1 MGKTYRSDSR
11 ILGIDS
17 DLFFSGRVF
26 CNSLRGESGDL
37 PFSFLQCFA
46 LTSLSQSLAGVIPT
60 PAGIGSVEA
69 VFTLLFRRL
78 LPEAKALSAVLL
90 YRFATMLLPCAIG
103 AFFVLGE
110 RIISLHR
117 KKRTAD

>member
-1 MGKTYRSDSR
+1 M
-11 ILGIDS
+11 
-17 DLFFSGRVF
+17 V
-26 CNSLRGESGDL
+26 
-37 PFSFLQCFA
+37 
-46 LTSLSQSLAGVIPT
+46 TSLSQSLAGVIPT

>member
-1 MGKTYRSDSR
+1 MLLR
-11 ILGIDS
+11 
-17 DLFFSGRVF
+17 LFLCNVLKFTTWYIIPWIVF
-26 CNSLRGESGDL
+26 CNSLGGEYGDL

-90 YRFATMLLPCAIG
+90 YRFATMLLPCVIG
-103 AFFVLGE
+103 AFFVIGE
-110 RIISLHR
+110 KIVSAHNARN
-117 KKRTAD
+117 KKE